1 MTEVPTINQLGY
13 RPALDG
19 LRALAIA
26 PVVTVHAFGWP
37 KQGSLGVDIFFVLSG
52 FLITTLL
59 LEERASSGTLS
70 FRGFYRRRAARLLP
84 ALGLLLALFAIGGGR
99 SHPLPILFAA
109 TFTTNIG
116 NIATTSWA
124 VPWLGHL
131 WSLAQEEQFYLLWP
145 PLLLLVM
152 RLRPALLTRV
162 IGVLILLAVIDKI
175 ALLGLGADTQ
185 RIYMGPDSHAD
196 PILIGC
202 LFGALFSSG
211 FRGWLS
217 RLAGPAVVL
226 IIASLAASEWFS
238 FLDLRSPLRTLFAFA
253 CGVLVF
259 SAASASSWT
268 SFAFSLLPATF
279 LGQISYSLYLWHSFM
294 LTALAAADRV
304 GHRQPGPAAVAVA
317 LSILIA
323 AASFHLVERP
333 LRRRWRGNDRSH
345 PSLPESSQASGLRPV
360 ASLHGVQ

>member
-1 MTEVPTINQLGY
+1 MSTSNQLGY

-19 LRALAIA
+19 IRALAIA
-26 PVVTVHAFGWP
+26 PVVSVHAFGWP

-52 FLITTLL
+52 FLITALL
-59 LEERASSGTLS
+59 LEERVSTGTIS

-84 ALGLLLALFAIGGGR
+84 ALALLLAVLAIGGGFL
-99 SHPLPILFAA
+99 HPLTLVFAA
-109 TFTTNIG
+109 TFTMNIG
-116 NIATTSWA
+116 NIVTTSWA

-162 IGVLILLAVIDKI
+162 IGALILLAVLDKI
-175 ALLGLGADTQ
+175 VLLGLGADTQ

-217 RLAGPAVVL
+217 RLAGPAAILV
-226 IIASLAASEWFS
+226 IASLAASEWFS
-238 FLDLRSPLRTLFAFA
+238 FLDLRSPLRSLFAVA

-259 SAASASSWT
+259 SAASATTWT
-268 SFAFSLLPATF
+268 SFALSLRPATF
-279 LGQISYSLYLWHSFM
+279 VGQISYSLYLWHLFM
-294 LTALAAADRV
+294 LTAIAATDRV
-304 GHRQPGPAAVAVA
+304 GHREAGPAVVAVA
-317 LSILIA
+317 LSTVIA
-323 AASFHLVERP
+323 AASFYLVEQP
-333 LRRRWRGNDRSH
+333 LRRRWRGKIQSH
-345 PSLPESSQASGLRPV
+345 PSLQGSTHQDLRPATLRV
-360 ASLHGVQ
+360 